1 MKLTWSL
8 NEIWGKPPRKEMS
21 PWLQSTS
28 SLFALSEAKFEDN
41 CTGQGVVSEQ
51 RSVTVL
57 EGFICSLKKLEE
69 HNA

>member
-1 MKLTWSL
+1 
-8 NEIWGKPPRKEMS
+8 MS

-41 CTGQGVVSEQ
+41 CTCQGVVNEQ
-51 RSVTVL
+51 RLVTVL
-57 EGFICSLKKLEE
+57 EGFISSLKKLKE